1 MTRTS
6 PAIERGFLFL
16 KGKKHAWRQCGEMSY
31 NIASTSGFFHKL
43 FTPAYVVS
51 AHPLESSTLARLPSG
66 LFFACHK
73 TFSIN
78 AVQSSPMTRLFRV
91 CVWTL
96 PPLKH
101 SISGLSVSPFF

>member
-1 MTRTS
+1 MTRTN
-6 PAIERGFLFL
+6 PAIERGFSFL
-16 KGKKHAWRQCGEMSY
+16 KGKKCGLEAMQK
-31 NIASTSGFFHKL
+31 NVLQLCERCCFFHKL

-78 AVQSSPMTRLFRV
+78 TVQSSPMARWSRV